1 MTRKDTMKIY
11 IRYILFRVL
20 IGCCNLLPQRFLYCI
35 ALRIADLNYYWL
47 DPKGRRAVEDNLRH
61 VLPGAVPA
69 RIAKETRWV
78 FRNFAKY
85 LTEFFRFRH
94 FDMDFFQTN
103 MAVFGLEH
111 VERALAEGKG
121 CIVSSAHLSNWE
133 LGAAGLSIMGG
144 KKMTVSV
151 AMHRYG
157 RINDLFMRERE
168 RMGLQVADM
177 EKDAPRAMMRALR
190 RNEVVGVMGDRDPT
204 RQGVT
209 IQFFGRPCRFPQG
222 PARLS
227 IATGAPLLPVFCLR
241 RSNDSF
247 TMLIHPPIPIPGE
260 GDRDEKVRAMT
271 QAFADII
278 AQTIRVH
285 PEQWAV
291 FYPFWDAEW
300 KPE

>member
-1 MTRKDTMKIY
+1 MKTY
-11 IRYILFRVL
+11 VHYLLFRLLVSL
-20 IGCCNLLPQRFLYCI
+20 CNLLPQRFLYFI
-35 ALRIADLNYYWL
+35 SLRVADLNFFWL
-47 DPKGRRAVEDNLRH
+47 DPAGRRAVEGNLRM
-61 VLPGAVPA
+61 VLPDASPE
-69 RIAKETRWV
+69 RIRKESRWV

-94 FDMDFFQTN
+94 FDLAFFRAN
-103 MAVFGLEH
+103 MAMFGLEH
-111 VERALAEGKG
+111 VDAALAAGRG

-144 KKMTVSV
+144 KKMTVSA

-168 RMGLQVADM
+168 RMGLRVADM
-177 EKDAPRAMMRALR
+177 EKNAAGSLLRALR

-209 IQFFGRPCRFPQG
+209 VNFFGRPCRFPQG
-222 PARLS
+222 PARLAL
-227 IATGAPLLPVFCLR
+227 ATGAPLIPAFCLR

-247 TMLIHPPIPIPGE
+247 SCVFHPPIPAPAE
-260 GDRDEKVRAMT
+260 GDRDDKVRRMT
-271 QAFADII
+271 QVFADVI
-278 AQTIRVH
+278 AETIRLH

-291 FYPFWDAEW
+291 FYHLWEADW
-300 KPE
+300 QPE

>member
-1 MTRKDTMKIY
+1 MKIY
-11 IRYILFRVL
+11 IRYILFRAL
-20 IGCCNLLPQRFLYCI
+20 IALCNVLPQRFLYFI
-35 ALRIADLNYYWL
+35 ALRVADLNYFRL
-47 DPKGRRAVEDNLRH
+47 DRKGRAAVEDNLRR

-69 RIAKETRWV
+69 RIDKEARWV

-94 FDMDFFQTN
+94 FDLDWFKTN

-111 VERALAEGKG
+111 IEDALARGRG
-121 CIVSSAHLSNWE
+121 CVVSSAHLSNWE

-157 RINDLFMRERE
+157 KINDLFMRERTGK
-168 RMGLQVADM
+168 GLRVADM
-177 EKDAPRAMMRALR
+177 EKDAARVMLRALR
-190 RNEVVGVMGDRDPT
+190 RNEIVGVMGDRDPT
-204 RQGVT
+204 EQGVMVE
-209 IQFFGRPCRFPQG
+209 FFGRPCRFPQG

-227 IATGAPLLPVFCLR
+227 LATGAPLIPAFCLR

-247 TMLIHPPIPIPGE
+247 TMQFLPPIPIPSG
-260 GDRDEKVRAMT
+260 GDREEKVRAMT
-271 QAFADII
+271 QRFADLI
-278 AQTIRVH
+278 AETIKLF

>member
-1 MTRKDTMKIY
+1 MKIY
-11 IRYILFRVL
+11 VRYILFRIL
-20 IGCCNLLPQRFLYCI
+20 IAVCNLLPQRFLYFI

-47 DPKGRRAVEDNLRH
+47 DPKGRKAVEGNLRR
-61 VLPGAVPA
+61 VLPDAIPA
-69 RIAKETRWV
+69 RIDKETRWV

-94 FDMDFFQTN
+94 FDMNWFQTN
-103 MAVFGLEH
+103 MAMFGLEH
-111 VERALAEGKG
+111 IDAALAAGKG

-144 KKMTVSV
+144 KTMTVSV

-168 RMGLQVADM
+168 SMGLRVADM
-177 EKDAPRAMMRALR
+177 EKDAARQMLRALR
-190 RNEVVGVMGDRDPT
+190 RNEMVGAMGDRDPT
-204 RQGVT
+204 QQGVMVE
-209 IQFFGRPCRFPQG
+209 FFGRPCRFPQG

-227 IATGAPLLPVFCLR
+227 LSTGAPVIPAFCLR

-247 TMLIHPPIPIPGE
+247 SMVFLPPIPIPTE
-260 GDRDEKVRAMT
+260 GTREEKVRMIA
-271 QAFADII
+271 QRFADII
-278 AQTIRVH
+278 AETIRVH
-285 PEQWAV
+285 PEQWGV
-291 FYPFWDAEW
+291 FYPFWDVDW